1 MTKKMI
7 GKPLE
12 MLCLIPE
19 HCNKVSTAGKK
30 KQCRRGEA
38 EF

>member
-1 MTKKMI
+1 MI

-12 MLCLIPE
+12 MCLIPE

-30 KQCRRGEA
+30 KTVERGG
-38 EF
+38 

>member
-1 MTKKMI
+1 MI

-12 MLCLIPE
+12 MCLIPE

-30 KQCRRGEA
+30 KRWRGEA